1 MVTIGLLKVTLVYYK
16 VTVSI
21 LTITIE
27 VVVGWLYMKGSAR
40 ADYMATQYIRIL
52 LITHL
57 A

>member
-1 MVTIGLLKVTLVYYK
+1 MVTIGLLKVTLMY
-16 VTVSI
+16 

-27 VVVGWLYMKGSAR
+27 VVIGWLYMKGSAR